1 MELVNGM
8 ERQLEEY
15 KQQAQFNQQA
25 ENLIRQLQANGL
37 VRLNDNGDPVG
48 VQSYEEHQHIIEEMR
63 QGEEAER

>member
-48 VQSYEEHQHIIEEMR
+48 VQSYEEH
-63 QGEEAER
+63 